1 MTSQALPNPGS
12 EAPSAA
18 IRETSIAGVPLTAI
32 SWTALRVVSGLL
44 FSVHG
49 MQKLFG
55 WYASHPSPPAFSQL
69 WIGGVIELTTGLLMA
84 AGLFTRQAAF
94 LASGTMAVAYIQFH
108 WKLQFAEGAWLPVL
122 NHGELSVIYCFLFLF
137 LFAIGGGRW
146 SLDALRG
153 GRR

>member
-12 EAPSAA
+12 EAPSTT
-18 IRETSIAGVPLTAI
+18 IPETSIAGLPLTTI

-49 MQKLFG
+49 MQKVFG
-55 WYASHPSPPAFSQL
+55 WYASREPPPLFSQL
-69 WIGGVIELTTGLLMA
+69 GLGGVIELVTGLLMA

-108 WKLQFAEGAWLPVL
+108 WKFQFAEGAWIPTL
-122 NHGELSVIYCFLFLF
+122 NHGELSVVYCFLFLF